1 MLIAQALGEYAA
13 LSVII
18 GAASDFSIR
27 LEENIGSWGTEGLIA
42 LILKQ
47 DACPRWVA
55 GKLITYFEGV
65 PPSAERL
72 AEYAVF
78 LLSR

>member
-27 LEENIGSWGTEGLIA
+27 LEQQVGEWGTEGLIV
-42 LILKQ
+42 LIVGAVL
-47 DACPRWVA
+47 WMM
-55 GKLITYFEGV
+55 ITRNK
-65 PPSAERL
+65 RL
-72 AEYAVF
+72 
-78 LLSR
+78 